1 MTNSTQIDRSRTLA
15 DNARKSL
22 IHAAVSVSL
31 IVSASMMASQ
41 TAYADVRDVNR
52 TAGETV
58 DTVLAP
64 VAHPKRKKS
73 PKSETKPL
81 TCGVVFGILLCW

>member
-1 MTNSTQIDRSRTLA
+1 MTNSTQIEKSRTLVRT
-15 DNARKSL
+15 ARKSL

-31 IVSASMMASQ
+31 IVGASMMASQ

-64 VAHPKRKKS
+64 LPAPKKKT
-73 PKSETKPL
+73 KAETKPL
-81 TCGVVFGILLCW
+81 TCGVIFGILLCW

>member
-1 MTNSTQIDRSRTLA
+1 MTNSTQIDKRRTLA
-15 DNARKSL
+15 RTARKSL
-22 IHAAVSVSL
+22 IHAAVSISL
-31 IVSASMMASQ
+31 IVGASTMASQ
-41 TAYADVRDVNR
+41 NAYADVRDVNR

-64 VAHPKRKKS
+64 APAPKKKT
-73 PKSETKPL
+73 KKETKPL